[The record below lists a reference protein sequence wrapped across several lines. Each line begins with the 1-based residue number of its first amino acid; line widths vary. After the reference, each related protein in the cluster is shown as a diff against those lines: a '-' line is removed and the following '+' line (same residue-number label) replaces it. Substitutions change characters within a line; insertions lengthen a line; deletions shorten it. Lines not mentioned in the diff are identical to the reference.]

1 MPNYTRKVNK
11 QRIKGGMISSP
22 AAYPQG
28 TALGSSLDMLPGVQ
42 GSISQYGNHYPYNPN
57 VEHWPDSTRGG
68 PPIVGGRRRKQ
79 KFIKGKIKIKS
90 KRNRNGS
97 KFKHGIHKTKRYRYQ
112 RGGRGGIIPEMLVN
126 GVRGFEHGIQQL
138 SSAWQG
144 LPAPSSPFPVDQSLL
159 AENSTYNN
167 LDLQAIA
174 SNSDNFGSKL

>member
-1 MPNYTRKVNK
+1 MRDYTRKAGK
-11 QRIKGGMISSP
+11 RHTRKAGKRRIKGGMISSP

-28 TALGSSLDMLPGVQ
+28 TALGSSIDMLPGVQ
-42 GSISQYGNHYPYNPN
+42 GSISQYGNHYPYNTK
-57 VEHWPDSTRGG
+57 VEQWPDSTR
-68 PPIVGGRRRKQ
+68 GGRRRKQ
-79 KFIKGKIKIKS
+79 KFIKGKIKS

-144 LPAPSSPFPVDQSLL
+144 LPAPSSPFPMDQYLL
-159 AENSTYNN
+159 AENSNYNN

-174 SNSDNFGSKL
+174 SNSDKFVSDL